1 MTYQPRYLQEK
12 IRELSSRFGAILVAG
27 PRQAGKTWHLT
38 HTAAAPCSGRG
49 CSLLPS
55 TFTASPRARGLGTPL
70 CVPRGPK
77 GRSSGAPDLPLPAGR
92 ETDSA
97 YLSSAFG
104 APAQRTELRAWRP
117 RICGS
122 KSPRSTPTRSSHRTS
137 NPVFGVNS
145 VAGGFDSHAP
155 PPARIS
161 RRYGEPARGA
171 EFEPGRLCVREHIRF
186 QASRS
191 EFWLEEHE
199 LYWEADVPG
208 RGGNKT

>member
-12 IRELSSRFGAILVAG
+12 IRELSSRFGAILVTG
-27 PRQAGKTWHLT
+27 PRQAGKTWLLT
-38 HTAAAPCSGRG
+38 HTAAAPCSGRE
-49 CSLLPS
+49 CRPSPS

-70 CVPRGPK
+70 YVPRGPN

-97 YLSSAFG
+97 YLSSALG
-104 APAQRTELRAWRP
+104 VRAQRTELRACRP
-117 RICGS
+117 RICGR

-155 PPARIS
+155 PPLIKTRTYAVS
-161 RRYGEPARGA
+161 RGSFSSVVEGTK
-171 EFEPGRLCVREHIRF
+171 RE
-186 QASRS
+186 
-191 EFWLEEHE
+191 
-199 LYWEADVPG
+199 
-208 RGGNKT
+208 TC